1 MAKFKKTA
9 KGKSSASTAQAKL
22 EDVSRSIVDSAQQI
36 WQAGMG
42 AFNRAQAEGSK
53 LFEALVREGATL
65 EQKTRKMATG
75 KVDVVREAVETRV
88 DQARERAT
96 DTWDRLEKVFED
108 RVQRALNKLGVPG
121 REEIQ
126 SLTDRIE
133 VLTDAV
139 RKLNGEKPAAKKATK
154 KEASKPA
161 TKKAASKKSTAK
173 KATAKKSARKTTA
186 KKAAAKKATAAS

>member
-161 TKKAASKKSTAK
+161 TK
-173 KATAKKSARKTTA
+173 
-186 KKAAAKKATAAS
+186 